1 MDLRFSASVILT
13 SKALFAHG
21 SSFWVIQKCGGCVL
35 SLRVAFYPCCC
46 RDVVKPVELVQ
57 PYADQIVFC
66 DIDEQLK
73 SEWQQLKSPLPGSTV
88 QVVFRIDDARK
99 VIASLDQIDVL
110 FYRGD
115 SEGEGGSGL
124 FVLGDSVLP
133 NILAKFPSQGGLIIT
148 DGSNSRGS
156 NFKRMIRRS
165 GLRKHGWHFNLAQAQ
180 PLLES
185 HGLHII
191 AVLPDTTAT

>member
-1 MDLRFSASVILT
+1 MSHRL
-13 SKALFAHG
+13 
-21 SSFWVIQKCGGCVL
+21 
-35 SLRVAFYPCCC
+35 AFYPCCC
-46 RDVVKPVELVQ
+46 LDVVEPVTLVQ
-57 PYADQIVFC
+57 PYADRIIFC
-66 DIDEQLK
+66 DIDTRLE
-73 SEWQQLKSPLPGSTV
+73 SEWQARGSRLPDSV
-88 QVVFRIDDARK
+88 QAEFRIDDARN
-99 VIASLDQIDVL
+99 VIASMDQIDVL

-115 SEGEGGSGL
+115 SGGEGGSAL

-133 NILAKFPSQGGLIIT
+133 SILAKFPSKGGLIIT

-165 GLRKHGWHFNLAQAQ
+165 GLRKHGWIFNLALAQ

-191 AVLPDTTAT
+191 TVLPGTPTA

>member
-1 MDLRFSASVILT
+1 M
-13 SKALFAHG
+13 
-21 SSFWVIQKCGGCVL
+21 
-35 SLRVAFYPCCC
+35 SLRTAFYPCCC
-46 RDVVKPVELVQ
+46 RDVVLPVDLVR
-57 PYADQIVFC
+57 PYADRIVFC
-66 DIDEQLK
+66 DIDAQLEL
-73 SEWQQLKSPLPGSTV
+73 EWRRQKPRLPSSV
-88 QVVFRIDDARK
+88 QAEFRIDEARK

-133 NILAKFPSQGGLIIT
+133 TILAKFPSQGGLIIT

-165 GLRKHGWHFNLAQAQ
+165 GLRKHGWRFNLAQAQ

-191 AVLPDTTAT
+191 TVQPDTPAT

>member
-1 MDLRFSASVILT
+1 MPHS
-13 SKALFAHG
+13 
-21 SSFWVIQKCGGCVL
+21 
-35 SLRVAFYPCCC
+35 VAFYPCCC
-46 RDVVKPVELVQ
+46 RDVVEPVDLVQ
-57 PYADQIVFC
+57 PYAERIVFC
-66 DIDEQLK
+66 DIDNRLE
-73 SEWQQLKSPLPGSTV
+73 SEWQVQNPRLPSSA
-88 QVVFRIDDARK
+88 QVEFRLDDARN
-99 VIASLDQIDVL
+99 VIASMAKIDVL

-133 NILAKFPSQGGLIIT
+133 SILAKFPSRGGLIIT

-165 GLRKHGWHFNLAQAQ
+165 GLRKHGWIFNLAQAR

-185 HGLHII
+185 PGLHII
-191 AVLPDTTAT
+191 TVLPDTSTT